1 MNRRPDPKANGAAV
15 RSTDANTVRRRAIFS
30 ADHDA
35 FRETV
40 RRFIVREI
48 QPFHAQ
54 WERDG
59 IVPRAL
65 WRKAGEAGLLGCAIP
80 QEYGGTGTDNLY
92 NLVLV
97 EEMARA
103 GMTGPAFSLQCE
115 IVMPYLLAFG
125 TPPQKRA
132 WLPRL
137 VRGEVIGNLVQERLT
152 QAVRSAATVEAVLE
166 WTVAHAAKRRWF
178 GHDHEPQPLQTPWQP
193 HQALLKR
200 PPTEQ
205 ETA

>member
-1 MNRRPDPKANGAAV
+1 MNRRADPKANGAAV
-15 RSTDANTVRRRAIFS
+15 RSTEANTVRRRAIFS

-40 RRFIVREI
+40 RRFIAREI

-80 QEYGGTGTDNLY
+80 EEYGGTGTDNLY

-103 GMTGPAFSLQCE
+103 GMTDPGARGGGISLFLVE
-115 IVMPYLLAFG
+115 A
-125 TPPQKRA
+125 TRA
-132 WLPRL
+132 GVAKGRNL
-137 VRGEVIGNLVQERLT
+137 EKIGNLVQERLT

-178 GHDHEPQPLQTPWQP
+178 GHDHDPRPLQTPWQP
-193 HQALLKR
+193 HQAPLKR
-200 PPTEQ
+200 PPTEP